1 MEDNILDVKNLTI
14 EFNTN
19 YGFKRVVNNVSFSV
33 EKSKILGIVGESG
46 CGKTVTSL
54 SIVGLLPKRKKKK
67 IEGEIIFQDND
78 LLKYKEKQLRG
89 IRGNSISMIFQEPS
103 TSLNPSMRVG
113 KQISEVIKLHKN
125 RLSNHEIKNEVIEIL
140 RKIRIV
146 DPERVYYEYPH
157 NLSGGMKQRIMI
169 GMALAC
175 EPELLIADEPTT
187 ALDVT
192 IQAQILELM
201 NELQNITKTAIILI
215 SHDLG
220 IIAEVVDKVVIM
232 YAGIIVEEGDVFDV
246 YDNPLHPYTKG
257 LLSTIPKIEEDSH
270 SKTLLNEIPGIVPD
284 IIENRNCCPFAPR
297 CDYAEQKCRE
307 IEPPV
312 VYSKQNHFARCW
324 FV

>member
-1 MEDNILDVKNLTI
+1 MQDNILEVKNLSI

-33 EKSKILGIVGESG
+33 EKSKILGLVGESG

-89 IRGNSISMIFQEPS
+89 IRGNFISMIFQEPS

-125 RLSNHEIKNEVIEIL
+125 KLSNHEIKNDVIEIL

-146 DPERVYYEYPH
+146 DPERVYYEFPH

-192 IQAQILELM
+192 ISSA
-201 NELQNITKTAIILI
+201 NPR
-215 SHDLG
+215 
-220 IIAEVVDKVVIM
+220 VD
-232 YAGIIVEEGDVFDV
+232 E
-246 YDNPLHPYTKG
+246 
-257 LLSTIPKIEEDSH
+257 
-270 SKTLLNEIPGIVPD
+270 
-284 IIENRNCCPFAPR
+284 
-297 CDYAEQKCRE
+297 
-307 IEPPV
+307 
-312 VYSKQNHFARCW
+312 
-324 FV
+324 

>member
-1 MEDNILDVKNLTI
+1 MQDNILEVKNLSI

-33 EKSKILGIVGESG
+33 EKSKILGLVGESG

-89 IRGNSISMIFQEPS
+89 IRGNFISMIFQEPS

-125 RLSNHEIKNEVIEIL
+125 KLSNHEIKNDVIEIL

-146 DPERVYYEYPH
+146 DPERVYYEFPH

-192 IQAQILELM
+192 IQAQILELD
-201 NELQNITKTAIILI
+201 E
-215 SHDLG
+215 
-220 IIAEVVDKVVIM
+220 
-232 YAGIIVEEGDVFDV
+232 
-246 YDNPLHPYTKG
+246 
-257 LLSTIPKIEEDSH
+257 
-270 SKTLLNEIPGIVPD
+270 
-284 IIENRNCCPFAPR
+284 
-297 CDYAEQKCRE
+297 
-307 IEPPV
+307 
-312 VYSKQNHFARCW
+312 
-324 FV
+324 